1 MEDMGNKTIGN
12 EALTKENETLA
23 TEKMPKAPVTLSPTD
38 AAEYRAYKKEKKMLE
53 INEAIARSE
62 SVVGAQDDAVRVM
75 ERASRIRQ
83 AAIRVTPSR
92 FLQVKEYLMRGSV
105 KVDCMIGGD
114 GEMMPKVKAYEAKL
128 ARRLGAKELTVA
140 VTPSLLEACRYGE
153 IKKELRRVKRAA
165 KKTCVKV
172 KMLGGYSYAT
182 VARVARIAAEVGAQ
196 YFSVPYFVGCERIR
210 FDLAGGCQLEVSEVE
225 NLADFKKM
233 MGAGVG
239 RVVTSHGFEI
249 YSEWIKEAENMR
261 LLSDNPKMP
270 KMEEK
275 TSENLVSGVQTH
287 SKTEEKEFK
296 IG

>member
-1 MEDMGNKTIGN
+1 MEDMENKSIENDSTKDN
-12 EALTKENETLA
+12 ENLTA
-23 TEKMPKAPVTLSPTD
+23 EKMPKTPVTLSPTD

-83 AAIRVTPSR
+83 AAIRVSPSR

-105 KVDCMIGGD
+105 KVDCVIGGD

-140 VTPSLLEACRYGE
+140 VTPSLLDACRYGE

-165 KKTCVKV
+165 KKACVKV
-172 KMLGGYSYAT
+172 GMNGGYSYAT

-196 YFSVPYFVGCERIR
+196 YFSIPYFVGCERIR
-210 FDLAGGCQLEVSEVE
+210 FDLAGGCQLEVTEVE
-225 NLADFKKM
+225 TLADFKKM

-249 YSEWIKEAENMR
+249 YSEWIKEAENMK
-261 LLSDNPKMP
+261 LS
-270 KMEEK
+270 EK
-275 TSENLVSGVQTH
+275 FFVDLIIRKSLILSCQIRFLCLFH
-287 SKTEEKEFK
+287 SICTR
-296 IG
+296 